1 MNESNDGEGLSPL
14 GWFMLF
20 VGIVGVLGF
29 VWVAGAG
36 A

>member
-1 MNESNDGEGLSPL
+1 MNDGEGLSPL
-14 GWFMLF
+14 GWFMLI
-20 VGIVGVLGF
+20 VGIVGAIGF